1 LARDKEDVARELLAL
16 RCRRGDRA
24 ALEELIYTWEPRL
37 LYFIRRLVRDEAD
50 AWDILQETWMK
61 VVKGIRSLSDPQ
73 RLAPWLYRVA
83 RNTALSHARSRE
95 PPHEAL
101 EDHAETLAGDPASGA
116 LLEFED
122 AEQVHRGLSSL
133 SLSHREVLTLFFL
146 EDMSVEEVA
155 TVLNTPPGTVKS
167 RLHYAKQ
174 ALRKVIAEEGSR
186 HE

>member
-1 LARDKEDVARELLAL
+1 MSRDKEDVARELLAL

-24 ALEELIYTWEPRL
+24 ALEELIRAWEPRL

-50 AWDILQETWMK
+50 AWDVLQETWMK
-61 VVKGIRSLSDPQ
+61 VVKTISSLSDPQ
-73 RLAPWLYRVA
+73 SLAPWLYRVA
-83 RNTALSHARSRE
+83 RNTTLSHARSRE
-95 PPHEAL
+95 PPHESL
-101 EDHAETLAGDPASGA
+101 ENHPETLAEDPASGA

-133 SLSHREVLTLFFL
+133 SLPHREVLTLFFL

-155 TVLNTPPGTVKS
+155 TVLEIPPGTVKS

-186 HE
+186 DE